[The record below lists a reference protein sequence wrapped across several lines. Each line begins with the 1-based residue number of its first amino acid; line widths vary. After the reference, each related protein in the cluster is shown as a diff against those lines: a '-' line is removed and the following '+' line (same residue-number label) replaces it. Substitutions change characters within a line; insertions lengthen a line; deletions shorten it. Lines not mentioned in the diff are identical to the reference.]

1 MSCSST
7 KVPPILVSALISAIG
22 ELSGT
27 VYQLLEFCGTN
38 CMNLT
43 VRLLDQ
49 STMARRFWGAF
60 LGECS

>member
-49 STMARRFWGAF
+49 STMARRF
-60 LGECS
+60 